1 MSAEA
6 YTEDWL
12 QTPPPNPIHIYS
24 RLYKP
29 DAPKALLVFIHG
41 FQEHVGRYTWT
52 HTQLKARGIAVFAI
66 DQRGFG
72 RTAFGEKGVR
82 RGTGYGRT
90 GIDLQM
96 RDIEFVLSVARERV
110 PGVPV
115 FLSGHSMGGGE
126 VLSYACRGSAGSK
139 TLSGVIASSPLVG
152 LTNPKSK
159 LIRYIG
165 GKAAVLMPWFSIP
178 AKVEPET
185 LSHDA
190 EANAAVLQDPLI
202 HPTGTLKG
210 VGEMLAEGDNLL
222 SHHHKSWPKDLPVL
236 IYHGSDDPVT
246 SPKLS
251 HRFLD
256 LLPAEVDK
264 TYVPFD
270 GGYHELHHEIDGMKE
285 RVIDEVTQ
293 WIEAHLNTP
302 KAQASAAVSA
312 PASPTAHDPTA
323 APATPT
329 TGSQTKVAVASTTPT
344 GLTTPALVVTP
355 ASPIGGSPLAG
366 DDGQASFGALEDGA
380 GATAKL

>member
-1 MSAEA
+1 MTTPDAA

-12 QTPPPNPIHIYS
+12 QTPPPNPIHIYT

-29 DAPKALLVFIHG
+29 DTPKALLVFIHG

-96 RDIEFVLSVARERV
+96 RDIEFVLGVARERV
-110 PGVPV
+110 PDVPV

-126 VLSYACRGSAGSK
+126 VLSYACRGSAGAK

-152 LTNPKSK
+152 LTNPRSK
-159 LIRYIG
+159 LLRFIG
-165 GKAAVLMPWFSIP
+165 GKAAVIMPWLSIS

-185 LSHDA
+185 LSHDP
-190 EANAAVLQDPLI
+190 EANAAVLKDPLI

-210 VGEMLAEGDNLL
+210 VGEMLAEGDHLL
-222 SHHHKSWPKDLPVL
+222 NHYHKSWPKDLPVM

-251 HRFLD
+251 KHFLD
-256 LLPAEVDK
+256 LLPDDVDK
-264 TYVPFD
+264 KFVPFD
-270 GGYHELHHEIDGMKE
+270 GGFHELHHEINGMKE
-285 RVIDEVTQ
+285 RVIDEVAQ
-293 WIEAHLNTP
+293 WIEQHLSTP
-302 KAQASAAVSA
+302 KAA
-312 PASPTAHDPTA
+312 TT
-323 APATPT
+323 PATPSAP
-329 TGSQTKVAVASTTPT
+329 GPHAGLATPEV
-344 GLTTPALVVTP
+344 VVTP
-355 ASPIGGSPLAG
+355 ASPIANSSPLSG
-366 DDGQASFGALEDGA
+366 DDGPASFGALDDTPAPGGHA
-380 GATAKL
+380 AAKL